1 MEELQPILDAVLD
14 YMGLTGEQPPHPFVN
29 NATATWRLGLA
40 VLCGATVGWERAR
53 WHKHAGLRTHIL
65 ICLGAC
71 LFALIGLQ
79 VSRDFPHSDPLRL
92 VQGVL
97 LGIGFIS
104 GGVIVIDGSSVRGLT
119 TAAGL
124 WLLTA
129 IGLAIGLGQYYYAIV
144 GTLISFSIMMWLRPL
159 KGAFRRT
166 PDDET

>member
-1 MEELQPILDAVLD
+1 MEELQPILESVVKYL
-14 YMGLTGEQPPHPFVN
+14 GLTGDQPPHPFVN
-29 NATATWRLGLA
+29 NATAAMRLALA
-40 VLCGATVGWERAR
+40 VLCGAIVGSERAR
-53 WHKHAGLRTHIL
+53 FHKHAGLRTHIL

-79 VSRDFPHSDPLRL
+79 VSQDFPQSDPLRL

-129 IGLAIGLGQYYYAIV
+129 IGLAIGLGQYFYGFV
-144 GTLISFSIMMWLRPL
+144 GTIISFSVMMWLRPL
-159 KGAFRRT
+159 KGAFRH
-166 PDDET
+166 EQGGEK